1 MKLSLRLTKLAA
13 LTAFFVFFNQCARNP
28 VTGKKQ
34 VILMSE
40 SQEQALGAES
50 NPQILAEYGEYP
62 EPKLQ
67 EYLNNIGQRMA
78 KISHRPNLPFQFKVV
93 DSDVVNAFAV
103 PGGYVYFTRGIL
115 AHFNDEAQLAGV
127 LGHEIGHVT
136 ARHGAQQQSKQMMGQ
151 VLFIG
156 AMIASPKL
164 AQFGE
169 QLSQGMQLLFLK
181 FGRDH
186 ETQSDELGVEYSSK
200 IGFDARHM
208 ADFFGTLDRLSGGAE
223 GRLPS
228 FLSTHPDPGERNKK
242 VRAMA
247 IDFQQKNPSQYAV
260 NRESYLKL
268 IDGIIYGEDPKQ
280 GYVVNNVFYHP
291 ELKFQF
297 PIPQG
302 WKYQNT
308 PQQFQMASADGK
320 AMMLMT
326 LSQEKTPEAAA
337 QAFATQYKLQVVDSK
352 TTTINGL
359 PAVIQVADQVPAQQQ
374 GQQAAATTRIATT
387 SILYNNMVYLIHGVS
402 ESTTF
407 RANEANFAITMKG
420 FAPLTDP
427 ARINVLPDRIRI
439 NTVYNEGT
447 LAEVL
452 RGYGME
458 EKRHKELSVLNGM
471 ELTERVPRGTL
482 IKTIVKQKP

>member
-1 MKLSLRLTKLAA
+1 MKLSLRLTKLAV
-13 LTAFFVFFNQCARNP
+13 LTVVFVFFNQCARNP

-34 VILMSE
+34 LMLMSE
-40 SQEQALGAES
+40 SQELALGAES

-62 EPKLQ
+62 DAKLQ
-67 EYLNNIGQRMA
+67 DYLNNIGQRMA
-78 KISHRPNLPFQFKVV
+78 KISHRPNLAFQFKVV

-115 AHFNDEAQLAGV
+115 AHFNNEAQLAGV

-136 ARHGAQQQSKQMMGQ
+136 ARHGAQQQTKQMAGQ

-169 QLSQGMQLLFLK
+169 QLSQGLQLLFLK
-181 FGRDH
+181 FSRDD
-186 ETQSDELGVEYSSK
+186 ESQSDELGVEYSSK
-200 IGFDARHM
+200 IGYDAKHM

-223 GRLPS
+223 GRLPV
-228 FLSTHPDPGERNKK
+228 FMSTHPDPGDRNKK
-242 VRAMA
+242 VKAMA
-247 IDFQQKNPSQYAV
+247 IDFQQKNPTLNYAV
-260 NRESYLKL
+260 NRDSYLKL

-280 GYVVNNVFYHP
+280 GYVVDNVFYHP

-297 PIPQG
+297 PIPKG
-302 WKYQNT
+302 WKYQNS
-308 PQQFQMASADGK
+308 PQQFQMASSDGK

-326 LSQEKTPEAAA
+326 LAQQKTPEEAA
-337 QAFATQYKLQVVDSK
+337 QAFATQYKLTVVDRK
-352 TTTINGL
+352 NTTINGL

-374 GQQAAATTRIATT
+374 GQQQAAATTRIATT
-387 SILYNNMVYLIHGVS
+387 CILHNNMVYMIHGVS
-402 ESTTF
+402 ESANY
-407 RANEANFAITMKG
+407 RANEATFALTMKG

-427 ARINVLPDRIRI
+427 ARINVKPDRLRI

-447 LAEVL
+447 LVEVL
-452 RGYGME
+452 RGFGMD
-458 EKRHKELSVLNGM
+458 EKRQKELSVLNGM

-482 IKTIVKQKP
+482 IKTIVK